1 MRERTSVGTRL
12 ALVGT
17 GVLALLAVVSL
28 ASRGRLG
35 GGGVS
40 GPAPSAS
47 LLDYAFS
54 IFLVAYVLSIPF
66 VVYALWFQ
74 RRTRTR
80 GERKKGLWIGNLLTF
95 LVFLAIAVA
104 IAIMRRSRGLGEHL
118 QAPPSIG
125 SSTGGTTTGGP
136 QSGEPEFQWVVAA
149 VTAVLVLAGAA
160 AWWWARRRRGSLRE
174 PLGVGEELALALD
187 DAIDDVRVEPD
198 PRRAV
203 IKAYARVEAI
213 LAAYGLPR
221 DPAETPYEFLARS
234 LTRLDASRSA
244 VSRLTDLFERA
255 KFSLHEIDPAMRE
268 DAIDALTAVRD
279 ELRGAV
285 PA

>member
-1 MRERTSVGTRL
+1 
-12 ALVGT
+12 
-17 GVLALLAVVSL
+17 
-28 ASRGRLG
+28 
-35 GGGVS
+35 
-40 GPAPSAS
+40 
-47 LLDYAFS
+47 
-54 IFLVAYVLSIPF
+54 
-66 VVYALWFQ
+66 
-74 RRTRTR
+74 
-80 GERKKGLWIGNLLTF
+80 
-95 LVFLAIAVA
+95 
-104 IAIMRRSRGLGEHL
+104 
-118 QAPPSIG
+118 
-125 SSTGGTTTGGP
+125 
-136 QSGEPEFQWVVAA
+136 
-149 VTAVLVLAGAA
+149 
-160 AWWWARRRRGSLRE
+160 
-174 PLGVGEELALALD
+174 
-187 DAIDDVRVEPD
+187 
-198 PRRAV
+198 V

>member
-1 MRERTSVGTRL
+1 MRERTTAGTRL
-12 ALVGT
+12 ALVGAT
-17 GVLALLAVVSL
+17 VVALLAVVAL

-66 VVYALWFQ
+66 AVYALWFQ

-80 GERKKGLWIGNLLTF
+80 GERRKGIWIGNVLTF
-95 LVFLAIAVA
+95 LAFLAIAVA
-104 IAIMRRSRGLGEHL
+104 IAVLRRSRGIGEHL

-125 SSTGGTTTGGP
+125 SSTAGTTGVARAE
-136 QSGEPEFQWVVAA
+136 EPTFQWLVAA

-160 AWWWARRRRGSLRE
+160 AWWWARRRRGALRE

-187 DAIDDVRVEPD
+187 DAIDDVRAEPD

-234 LTRLDASRSA
+234 LTRLDASRDA
-244 VSRLTDLFERA
+244 VSRLTGLFEWA
-255 KFSLHEIDPAMRE
+255 KFSLHEIEPSMRE
-268 DAIDALTAVRD
+268 DAIEALTAVRD